1 MPSRLTGPS
10 PRTETN
16 LEQNCLLGVQTK
28 AAASS
33 SSGALTC
40 SLLHFQL
47 RISPGRRLHN
57 HLGSRDPLGPPLAMI
72 SEN

>member
-1 MPSRLTGPS
+1 MPGRLTGPR
-10 PRTETN
+10 PRTEMN
-16 LEQNCLLGVQTK
+16 LEQNRLLGVRMK

-47 RISPGRRLHN
+47 RISPGRSLHN
-57 HLGSRDPLGPPLAMI
+57 HLGSGDPLGPPLAMI